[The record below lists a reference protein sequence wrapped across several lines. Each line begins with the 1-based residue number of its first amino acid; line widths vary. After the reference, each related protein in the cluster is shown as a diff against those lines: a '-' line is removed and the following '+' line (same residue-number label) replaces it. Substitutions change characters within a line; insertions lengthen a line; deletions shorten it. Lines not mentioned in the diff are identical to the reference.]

1 MYEGTTTQLRRR
13 LGSESEKSSNT
24 DSYVVTSASTFKV
37 SEEVSPFPSP
47 NPRFN
52 SIRKQETMGGSSR
65 DRTREF
71 TETVRSLQGRTAN
84 GHAGFGKG
92 RQGGQASH
100 FMKIARA
107 IGTDITKTY
116 TKLEKLTLLAKKKTI
131 FDDKP
136 VEIQELTFII
146 KEDIAN
152 LNKQIAQLQQVAK
165 GQREGQGK
173 HQQSHSTSVVVALQS
188 KLATMSNNFKQVLEV
203 RTENLK
209 SQRSRAE
216 QFSSGGVTSSLPQS
230 ATTGYH
236 AGSVLAMEDDLQQN
250 GGAVS
255 IDMNTAV
262 QTYMQDDSDKY
273 YSSRADT
280 MHTIESTIVELGG
293 IFSQLA
299 HMVKEQ
305 EEMVQRIDNN
315 VEDTLL
321 NVELGHNEILKYF
334 KSVTSNRMLMVKIF
348 GVLIFFFLLFII
360 FMA

>member
-1 MYEGTTTQLRRR
+1 MYSGSATTQRRR
-13 LGSESEKSSNT
+13 RIGSEERDVNSE
-24 DSYVVTSASTFKV
+24 SYVIKNPATFQVTEQIT
-37 SEEVSPFPSP
+37 PNPSP
-47 NPRFN
+47 NPRIN
-52 SIRKQETMGGSSR
+52 SARKQVEMGGSSR

-71 TETVRSLQGRTAN
+71 AETVRSLQGRTAN
-84 GHAGFGKG
+84 GHAGFRPGKPG
-92 RQGGQASH
+92 SQASH

-107 IGTDITKTY
+107 IGTDITKTF

-152 LNKQIAQLQQVAK
+152 LNKQIAQLQTVAK
-165 GQREGQGK
+165 GQRDGQGK

-188 KLATMSNNFKQVLEV
+188 KLAAMSNNFKQVLEV
-203 RTENLK
+203 RNENLK
-209 SQRSRAE
+209 SQRNRAE
-216 QFSSGGVTSSLPQS
+216 QFSSGGVTSSMPQS

-236 AGSVLAMEDDLQQN
+236 AGSVLAMEDDMQAQ

-255 IDMNTAV
+255 IDMGGAV
-262 QTYMQDDSDKY
+262 QSFMQDKSEEY

-305 EEMVQRIDNN
+305 EEMVQRIDTN

-334 KSVTSNRMLMVKIF
+334 QSVTSNRWLMIKIF
-348 GVLIFFFLLFII
+348 AVLIFFFLLFVV